1 MKMKKTSE
9 KYNLILKRKEVDF
22 AVDHPSSG
30 TPLLFEIRK
39 ALASMDNVKLDNVYI
54 SKMYTL
60 TGTNQTIVRAEIYD
74 SPEAAKLIV
83 PKHIQMRNLPPG
95 EKGEEA
101 KVTKKKV
108 SKPAKKG

>member
-1 MKMKKTSE
+1 MEINKKSE
-9 KYNLILKRKEVDF
+9 KYNPILKRKEVNF
-22 AVDHPSSG
+22 AVNHPSSG

-39 ALASMDNVKLDNVYI
+39 ALASINNVGLDSVYI

-74 SPEAAKLIV
+74 RPEAAKPIV

-95 EKGEEA
+95 EKGEEEKA
-101 KVTKKKV
+101 AKKKV
-108 SKPAKKG
+108 SEPAKK